1 MAATVTPDRW
11 LTLLAIAVS
20 LLGICVPVMAT
31 VMLRKGDQH
40 RAEKLRLET
49 VIAKQDET
57 IERQRETIIDYKI
70 AQRELSGPVMESVRR
85 ILMSLPVTPR
95 EGGGE

>member
-1 MAATVTPDRW
+1 MTPDRW
-11 LTLLAIAVS
+11 LTLLGIATS
-20 LLGICVPVMAT
+20 LLGICVPVLVT

-49 VIAKQDET
+49 VIEKQAET

-70 AQRELSGPVMESVRR
+70 AQRELSGPVTESVRR
-85 ILMSLPVTPR
+85 ILAALPVIPR
-95 EGGGE
+95 EGDGA

>member
-1 MAATVTPDRW
+1 MAAAVTPDRW

-20 LLGICVPVMAT
+20 LLGICVPVLVT

-57 IERQRETIIDYKI
+57 IERQREAITDYKI
-70 AQRELSGPVMESVRR
+70 AHAALSGPVTESVRR
-85 ILMSLPVTPR
+85 ILSALPVTPR

>member
-1 MAATVTPDRW
+1 MAAAVTPDRW
-11 LTLLAIAVS
+11 LTLLAIAVAV
-20 LLGICVPVMAT
+20 LGICVPVLVT

-49 VIAKQDET
+49 VIAKQDDV

-70 AQRELSGPVMESVRR
+70 AQRDLNGPVLESVKR
-85 ILMSLPVTPR
+85 ILASLPVSPR

>member
-1 MAATVTPDRW
+1 MTPERW

-20 LLGICVPVMAT
+20 MLGVCVPVLVT

-49 VIAKQDET
+49 VIAKQDEV
-57 IERQRETIIDYKI
+57 IERQRDAIVDYKI
-70 AQRELSGPVMESVRR
+70 AQRDLNGPVLESVKR
-85 ILMSLPVTPR
+85 ILASLPVSPR

>member
-1 MAATVTPDRW
+1 MTPERW

-20 LLGICVPVMAT
+20 LLGICVPVLAT
-31 VMLRKGDQH
+31 VMLRRGDQH

-49 VIAKQDET
+49 VIAQQDKT
-57 IERQRETIIDYKI
+57 IQQQRDAIIDYKI
-70 AQRELSGPVMESVRR
+70 AQRELSGPVLESVRR
-85 ILMSLPVTPR
+85 ILLSLPVTPR